1 MEKIGCIGYG
11 AMGSMIIRGI
21 LSSGVLAES
30 DLIITTRTPHKLKD
44 LKESYPL
51 VEIAPDN
58 VTVARKSQKL
68 FIFVNT
74 GRVKELLEEIKD
86 HLSHKTHI
94 IYIAAGLTME
104 NVEKIF
110 PGRISK
116 VIPSLTSEVGEGISL
131 VAHNKQ
137 VEDVDAEFVE
147 QTFKAIGEIK
157 IVKEDQFGLGANL
170 TSSAP
175 AFISSILMKFTES
188 ALKEGLFTQKEAEEM
203 VIETLYGTAKL
214 LQKTDMTFEDV
225 ITKVATRGGITEEGL
240 DVLDRE
246 LPPVFD
252 ELFDITLKKYEKFE
266 NELHTEYVQLNRLD

>member
-30 DLIITTRTPHKLKD
+30 DLIITTRTLHKLKD
-44 LKESYPL
+44 LEESYPL

-86 HLSHKTHI
+86 HLSHNAHI

-175 AFISSILMKFTES
+175 AFISSIIMKFTES

-246 LPPVFD
+246 LPHVFD
-252 ELFDITLKKYEKFE
+252 ELFDITLKKYEKLE
-266 NELHTEYVQLNRLD
+266 NELHRNMSN

>member
-21 LSSGVLAES
+21 LSSGVISES
-30 DLIITTRTPHKLKD
+30 DLIITTRTLHKLKG
-44 LKESYPL
+44 LEESYPL

-58 VTVARKSQKL
+58 ITVARKSQKL

-86 HLSHKTHI
+86 HLSHNTYI

-116 VIPSLTSEVGEGISL
+116 VIPSLTSEVGDGISL
-131 VAHNKQ
+131 VAHNRQ
-137 VEDVDAEFVE
+137 VEEGDAEFVE
-147 QTFKAIGEIK
+147 KIFKALGK
-157 IVKEDQFGLGANL
+157 VRIVEEDQFGLGANL

-175 AFISSILMKFTES
+175 AFISFLMMKFAES

-203 VIETLYGTAKL
+203 VKETLYGTAKL
-214 LQKTDMTFEDV
+214 LQRTDMAFEDV
-225 ITKVATRGGITEEGL
+225 ITQVATRGGITEEGL
-240 DVLDRE
+240 DVLDRG
-246 LPPVFD
+246 LPHVFD
-252 ELFDITLKKYEKFE
+252 ELFEITLEKYETLE
-266 NELHTEYVQLNRLD
+266 NELNEEYSRIE

>member
-1 MEKIGCIGYG
+1 MEKTGFIGYG

-30 DLIITTRTPHKLKD
+30 DLIITTRTLHKLKD
-44 LKESYPL
+44 LEDSYPL

-58 VTVARKSQKL
+58 TTVARKSRKL

-86 HLSHKTHI
+86 HLSHNTHI
-94 IYIAAGLTME
+94 IYIAAGLTLG

-110 PGRISK
+110 PGMISK

-131 VAHNKQ
+131 VAHNQQ
-137 VEDVDAEFVE
+137 VEEGDAEFVE
-147 QTFKAIGEIK
+147 KIFKTIGKVK
-157 IVKEDQFGLGANL
+157 IVEEGQFGLGANL

-175 AFISSILMKFTES
+175 AFISLIMMKFTES
-188 ALKEGLFTQKEAEEM
+188 ALKEGIFTQKEAEEM
-203 VIETLYGTAKL
+203 VTETLYGTAKL

-246 LPPVFD
+246 SPQVFD
-252 ELFDITLKKYEKFE
+252 ELFEKTLKKYEKLE
-266 NELHTEYVQLNRLD
+266 NELNEEYH

>member
-30 DLIITTRTPHKLKD
+30 DLIITTRTLHKLKD
-44 LKESYPL
+44 LEEAYPL

-58 VTVARKSQKL
+58 ITVAQKSQKL

-86 HLSHKTHI
+86 HLSHNTHI

-110 PGRISK
+110 PGKISK

-147 QTFKAIGEIK
+147 KTFKAIGKVK

-175 AFISSILMKFTES
+175 AFISLIIMKFTES
-188 ALKEGLFTQKEAEEM
+188 ALKEGLFTRKEAEKM

-214 LQKTDMTFEDV
+214 LQKTDMKFEDV

-246 LPPVFD
+246 LPHVFD
-252 ELFDITLKKYEKFE
+252 ELFDITLKKYEKLE
-266 NELHTEYVQLNRLD
+266 NELNDEYGLIE

>member
-30 DLIITTRTPHKLKD
+30 DLIITTRTLHKLKD
-44 LKESYPL
+44 LEEAYPL

-58 VTVARKSQKL
+58 ITVARKSQKL

-74 GRVKELLEEIKD
+74 GRVKELMEEIKD
-86 HLSHKTHI
+86 HLSHNTHI

-116 VIPSLTSEVGEGISL
+116 VIPSLTSEVGDGISL
-131 VAHNKQ
+131 VAHNSKIE
-137 VEDVDAEFVE
+137 EDDAEFVE
-147 QTFKAIGEIK
+147 KIFKALGKVRMVE
-157 IVKEDQFGLGANL
+157 EDQFGLGANL

-175 AFISSILMKFTES
+175 AFISFIMMKFAES

-203 VIETLYGTAKL
+203 VKETLYGTAKL
-214 LQKTDMTFEDV
+214 LQRTDMAFEDV
-225 ITKVATRGGITEEGL
+225 ITQVATRGGITEEGL
-240 DVLDRE
+240 EVLDRG
-246 LPPVFD
+246 LTPIFD
-252 ELFDITLKKYEKFE
+252 ELFETTLKKYETLE
-266 NELHTEYVQLNRLD
+266 NELNDEYGLIE

>member
-21 LSSGVLAES
+21 LSSGVLDES
-30 DLIITTRTPHKLKD
+30 DLIITTRTLHKLKD
-44 LKESYPL
+44 FEESYPL

-58 VTVARKSQKL
+58 ITVARKSQKL

-86 HLSHKTHI
+86 HLSHNTHI

-131 VAHNKQ
+131 VAHNEQTK
-137 VEDVDAEFVE
+137 DVDEEFVE
-147 QTFKAIGEIK
+147 KIFKAIGKVK

-175 AFISSILMKFTES
+175 AFISSIMMKFTES

-214 LQKTDMTFEDV
+214 LQKTDMKFEDV
-225 ITKVATRGGITEEGL
+225 ITNVATRGGITEEGL
-240 DVLDRE
+240 DVLDHE
-246 LPPVFD
+246 LPHVFD
-252 ELFDITLKKYEKFE
+252 ELFETTLKKYGKLE
-266 NELHTEYVQLNRLD
+266 NELHTGYVHLNRLD

>member
-30 DLIITTRTPHKLKD
+30 DLIITTRTLHKLKG
-44 LKESYPL
+44 LEESYPL

-58 VTVARKSQKL
+58 ITVARKSQKL

-74 GRVKELLEEIKD
+74 GRVKELLKEIKD
-86 HLSHKTHI
+86 HLSYNTHI

-116 VIPSLTSEVGEGISL
+116 VIPSLTSEVGDGISL
-131 VAHNKQ
+131 VAHNSK
-137 VEDVDAEFVE
+137 VEADDAEFVE
-147 QTFKAIGEIK
+147 KIFKALGK
-157 IVKEDQFGLGANL
+157 VKMVEEDQFGLGANL

-175 AFISSILMKFTES
+175 AFISFIMMKFAES

-203 VIETLYGTAKL
+203 VKETLYGTAKL
-214 LQKTDMTFEDV
+214 LQRTDMAFEDV
-225 ITKVATRGGITEEGL
+225 ITHVATRGGITEEGL
-240 DVLDRE
+240 DVLE
-246 LPPVFD
+246 HGLPHVFD
-252 ELFDITLKKYEKFE
+252 ELFEITLKKYEKLE
-266 NELHTEYVQLNRLD
+266 NQLNDEYDLIE